1 MKNKNLRFIEMLI
14 ILIGLLAMIPL
25 MQACTKKETSF
36 ETPKLTKVIYDVQID
51 TPQGHRYSLSV
62 DYQTKSGIKYHKLRF
77 FTEPK
82 DTVITIT
89 DVDITYT
96 AIEVI
101 KTNAQTINGKATV
114 YFNDKLKSVVLPET
128 NKITFRYGNYIR

>member
-1 MKNKNLRFIEMLI
+1 MKRIDKLI
-14 ILIGLLAMIPL
+14 YLGITLIVILLLFG
-25 MQACTKKETSF
+25 CTKPEQTTETQ
-36 ETPKLTKVIYDVQID
+36 KMTKVIYDVQID

-89 DVDITYT
+89 DADITYT

-101 KTNAQTINGKATV
+101 KLDGQNINGKVTV
-114 YFNDKLKSVVLPET
+114 YFNEKLKEVALPET